1 MVTAA
6 APGLYTRLQLCLRA
20 GEGDVDG
27 SVQELDGRVGA
38 TAENILAKPADY
50 SL

>member
-20 GEGDVDG
+20 GARDVEGSD
-27 SVQELDGRVGA
+27 QELDGRGGA
-38 TAENILAKPADY
+38 AAENILAKPADY
-50 SL
+50 SP